1 MADLV
6 VFPDTDILARAVLLD
21 GLAARGVTGV
31 AVATQLPSPMP
42 DRFVR
47 CFTLP
52 GREVCRRTQWVQVVA
67 QVYDVGDEV
76 RCAEVARLCGALLR
90 AAPDTLI
97 DGEDLPVTEPC
108 EKNGPYPSPDPDFPG
123 HDRYQ
128 VTVTW
133 TVQSTVTP

>member
-6 VFPDTDILARAVLLD
+6 VFPDTDAIARAVLLNGMA
-21 GLAARGVTGV
+21 GLGVTGV

-52 GREVCRRTQWVQVVA
+52 GRELCRRTQWVQVIA
-67 QVYDVGDEV
+67 QVYDLDDEV
-76 RCAEVARLCGALLR
+76 RCAALARLCGALLR
-90 AAPDTLI
+90 SAPDTLI

-108 EKNGPYPSPDPDFPG
+108 EKNGPYPSQDPDFPA
-123 HDRYQ
+123 HHRYQ
-128 VTVTW
+128 VNVTW
-133 TVQSTVTP
+133 TVQSAVTA